1 MVTLVL
7 VLTLFDCTVKVADA
21 APAGTVTLAGSVA
34 TAVLL
39 LERLICNPPAGAAA
53 LSVTVPCEEDP
64 PRTMVGS
71 RLSDD
76 KTTDTGG
83 GGTVDVCTVSVENKR
98 APA

>member
-7 VLTLFDCTVKVADA
+7 VLTLFDCTTKVADV
-21 APAGTVTLAGSVA
+21 APAGIETPAGSVA

-39 LERLICNPPAGAAA
+39 LKRLICNPPAGAAA
-53 LSVTVPCEEDP
+53 LSVTVPCEEDVLL
-64 PRTMVGS
+64 TMVGD

-83 GGTVDVCTVSVENKR
+83 GGAVDGCTVSVENRR